1 MKNKPLSVQVWV
13 ITSLLNSLVTGLSLI
28 AVVLILHFQRG
39 YSLSVWNGTVASTV
53 VQVFVCAV
61 IFNVLAAKRIADTLI
76 RPIQQVEERMR
87 KISRKEWEST
97 LASVD
102 RQDEI
107 GNLVNTLVNMQ
118 NSLIRME
125 EEEEFFLQSVSHG
138 LKTPIMVIRNCC
150 QALRDRIYIN
160 DSEEETIAV
169 IEEEAAALE
178 DSVRKFLIIHSFDY
192 VLGKKSD
199 FVEIRIQRMLRGIV
213 DRFSAGNKHLS
224 ITLSGKDD
232 CILGKPEL
240 IKTAITN
247 IVENATR
254 YAKSFIDISVEEDAS
269 APEEY
274 VLLHIRNDGEK
285 IDDDILSR
293 FFDKYHKGSKGNFGL
308 GLYITKKIVEFHE
321 GEVWVENDRGCVRF
335 VLKLR
340 RADPWGI

>member
-13 ITSLLNSLVTGLSLI
+13 TTSVLNSLITGLGLV
-28 AVVLILHFQRG
+28 AFLLVLHFQG
-39 YSLSVWNGTVASTV
+39 SSELPAWNQGLAAAAL
-53 VQVFVCAV
+53 QVLLCMV
-61 IFNVLAAKRIADTLI
+61 IFNILAAKRIADTLC

-87 KISRKEWEST
+87 KISRKEWEPA

-107 GNLVNTLVNMQ
+107 GNLVNTRVNMQ
-118 NSLIRME
+118 NSLMGME
-125 EEEEFFLQSVSHG
+125 EEEEFFLQSISHG

-150 QALRDRIYIN
+150 QALRDHIYIN

-169 IEEEAAALE
+169 IEEEAADLE

-192 VLGKKSD
+192 ILGKKSD
-199 FVEIRIQRMLRGIV
+199 FMEIRIRRMIRDIA
-213 DRFSAGNKHLS
+213 DRFSAGNQHLT
-224 ITLSGKDD
+224 ITVSGKDD

-254 YAKSFIDISVEEDAS
+254 YANSFIDIFTEEDKTD
-269 APEEY
+269 PEEY
-274 VLLHIRNDGEK
+274 LLLYIRNDGEK

-293 FFDKYHKGSKGNFGL
+293 FFDKYHKGNKGNFGL

-335 VLKLR
+335 ALRLR
-340 RADPWGI
+340 RAASQE